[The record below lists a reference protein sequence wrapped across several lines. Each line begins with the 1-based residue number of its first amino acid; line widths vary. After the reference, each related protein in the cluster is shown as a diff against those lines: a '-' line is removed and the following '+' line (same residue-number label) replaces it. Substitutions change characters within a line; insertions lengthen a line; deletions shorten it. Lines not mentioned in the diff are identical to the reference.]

1 MKKEVLQERLQNH
14 RDDLEAIELE
24 IGKLEAAESFTHT
37 QQIKTDWK
45 DEIQDTI
52 HQAVKTQLAYAH
64 KKKEE
69 IEQQVK
75 TKEKLLER
83 MNEESGIDYSVIQ
96 NCYEDAAKTV
106 EEIEKSFCK
115 NHLIK
120 LTGLDLCIINRA
132 FDLALELSEK
142 RLILFI
148 TENTSKQIVALLKDE
163 IAGMR
168 CLSEKIKIYLPNRK
182 EQGYDESN

>member
-1 MKKEVLQERLQNH
+1 MMKKEVLQERLQNH

-69 IEQQVK
+69 IE
-75 TKEKLLER
+75 TKIKKLELVST
-83 MNEESGIDYSVIQ
+83 NVTEESGLNNIKIQ
-96 NCYEDAAKTV
+96 IGYEDVRT
-106 EEIEKSFCK
+106 
-115 NHLIK
+115 IK
-120 LTGLDLCIINRA
+120 LTGVELLTIKYA
-132 FDLALELSEK
+132 MDLALELSEK
-142 RLILFI
+142 RLLLFELSNANKKRI
-148 TENTSKQIVALLKDE
+148 RE
-163 IAGMR
+163 IKSDICIIR
-168 CLSEKIKIYLPNRK
+168 SLSEKIKTYLPNRK
-182 EQGYDESN
+182 EQGHDESN